1 MNNMTQIMGIIL
13 MKSILIFKMHKIF
26 RKKVNSCKYSGEYK
40 ALIKPNLEKYE
51 KWLNLFKNRQKIK
64 FLFKLSLETI
74 IAKF

>member
-51 KWLNLFKNRQKIK
+51 K
-64 FLFKLSLETI
+64 
-74 IAKF
+74 